1 MLAAEQIRLSRE
13 MKEWLDSL
21 RIDPRQ
27 SYDSILRNLRLAIA
41 KRPKKNGA

>member
-1 MLAAEQIRLSRE
+1 

-41 KRPKKNGA
+41 KKLKKNGA